1 MLVEMAIADAYG
13 AAFEFIQFPAPGLTN
28 NGDAYHLNPETGLG
42 GGRYTDDTQMALALA
57 EHILRGAPE
66 TRVALADS
74 FLNAYQRD
82 KRPGYSRRF
91 QRALDTAESG
101 EHLLSLIEPTSDR
114 SGAAMRAG
122 PIGLYRDLSHAMELA
137 SLQASVTHDTAE
149 GRASASAVA
158 AMVHF
163 LRYGLGNRKALGQF
177 LDDKVPGFSWADDWT
192 GPTSVRGVDCVRAA
206 ATIVRRATGL
216 VDVLRRAVALGG
228 DTDTVAA
235 IAMFAASVCAD
246 LPNDLPASLYDG
258 LEQGPFGRAYLEGVD
273 RELSALA

>member
-13 AAFEFIQFPAPGLTN
+13 AAFEFIQSPVPGLTN
-28 NGDAYHLNPETGLG
+28 DGASYHLNPETGLG

-57 EHILRGAPE
+57 EHILEAAPE

-74 FLNAYQRD
+74 FLKAYQRD
-82 KRPGYSRRF
+82 KRSGYSRRF
-91 QRALDTAESG
+91 QRALDAAESG
-101 EHLLSLIEPTSDR
+101 EHLLSLIKLKSDR

-122 PIGLYRDLSHAMELA
+122 PIGLTRDLSHAIEFA
-137 SLQASVTHDTAE
+137 SLQASVTHDTPE

-163 LRYGLGNRKALGQF
+163 LHYRLGKREALGLF
-177 LDDKVPGFSWADDWT
+177 LDDKVPGFSWAVDWT

-206 ATIVRRATGL
+206 VTVIRHATSL
-216 VDVLRRAVALGG
+216 VDVLRGAVALGG

-235 IAMFAASVCAD
+235 IAMFAASVCAE
-246 LPNDLPASLYDG
+246 LPNDIPGSLYAG
-258 LEQGPFGRAYLEGVD
+258 LEDGPFGRVYLEGVD
-273 RELSALA
+273 RKLSALA